1 MRKINKTN
9 INKLGLS
16 KQTLLKIICI
26 LRIKRK
32 YYEHLHSSKVDNV
45 DEMGKLIEKL
55 KLLQIPQK
63 QTNKQI

>member
-1 MRKINKTN
+1 MYTK
-9 INKLGLS
+9 
-16 KQTLLKIICI
+16 
-26 LRIKRK
+26 RIKSK

-63 QTNKQI
+63 QTNLIALDIL